1 MPSVLALVAETPA
14 ALEGRS
20 VLGPG
25 FQVTRLADPG
35 QPLDNAESVAYDLL
49 VLEGFS
55 IDRQQQIA
63 EAFQA
68 HRRWRA
74 VPVLY
79 VVSSDTGGLV
89 IPSCYRPE
97 LDGIVRGSI
106 AESAVQ
112 ARIRQLAREGA
123 GIANVVVAGPFELD
137 TYRGRLSCED
147 AALELTSREAEIMAM
162 LMDRVE
168 STVSAAEIIERS
180 WGTPPDPRHLQI
192 LRRHVSNIRRKLES
206 LSAGAE
212 LATERGLGYRF
223 THRSA

>member
-1 MPSVLALVAETPA
+1 MKGAPSSDPDSRLRVSLIPFGRWTP
-14 ALEGRS
+14 LNRR
-20 VLGPG
+20 P
-25 FQVTRLADPG
+25 T
-35 QPLDNAESVAYDLL
+35 DLL
-49 VLEGFS
+49 VLDGFS
-55 IDRQQQIA
+55 IERQQEIA
-63 EAFQA
+63 GAFQV

-74 VPVLY
+74 IPVLY
-79 VVSSDTGGLV
+79 VLPPGNGGLV

-97 LDGIVRGSI
+97 LDGIVRGTFG
-106 AESAVQ
+106 ESAVES
-112 ARIRQLAREGA
+112 RIRELAREGA

-180 WGTPPDPRHLQI
+180 WGTLPDARHLQI
-192 LRRHVSNIRRKLES
+192 LRRHVSNIRRKLEN
-206 LSAGAE
+206 LSARAE